1 MALQGRL
8 AVIEGFLSAK
18 EYVLPLEGD
27 FMIGRNR
34 RMNIRIMA
42 RTISRKH
49 AKITFRNGH
58 YTITDLDSKGGVIVN
73 DRRISTTVLRH
84 GDRIQIGHVKFR
96 FWMEEP
102 KSPPSPLIEFTGTSV
117 VLPPRPEPEPPPP
130 TAAEAEPEQTPA
142 LRLTAEE
149 SALVGQTLGD
159 IKLISALARGRRTVV
174 YKGTQAVYN
183 RVLAVKALQPQ
194 AANNREMTSW
204 FIEGAKR
211 ASALSHEDIVA
222 PLGGGTENSVTFLYL
237 PFMEHGN
244 ALERFRTAAEE
255 GVPAAKRALEAVVHV
270 TRALEYAQSM
280 STLHLGLRPS
290 KILFNEHRRAK
301 VAGLGFDNTPSAPG
315 ALITPEVRA
324 YLAPEQFGT
333 IGEVTIE
340 TDIFSLGATFH
351 YMLTGR
357 HPMRDRVLRIPSPKQ
372 INPVVPDS
380 VCRIAEKMVAPE
392 PQERYRSYSQLL
404 HDLRWALRGEAWPH
418 A

>member
-1 MALQGRL
+1 MPLQGRL
-8 AVIEGFLSAK
+8 TVVEGFLSAK
-18 EYVLPLEGD
+18 EFLLPLEGD

-34 RMNIRIMA
+34 RMDIRIMA

-73 DRRISTTVLRH
+73 ERRISTTVLRH

-96 FWMEEP
+96 LWMEEP
-102 KSPPSPLIEFTGTSV
+102 KKPPTPLIEFTGTSV
-117 VLPPRPEPEPPPP
+117 VLAPKPEPPPP
-130 TAAEAEPEQTPA
+130 APEAEPERTPA
-142 LRLTAEE
+142 LRLTPEE
-149 SALVGQTLGD
+149 SSLVGQTLGD
-159 IKLISALARGRRTVV
+159 IKLISALARGRRTVL
-174 YKGTQAVYN
+174 YKGTQASYN

-194 AANNREMTSW
+194 AAKNREITAW

-211 ASALSHEDIVA
+211 ASELGHEDIVA
-222 PLGGGTENSVTFLYL
+222 PLGGGVENSVIFLYL
-237 PFMEHGN
+237 PFMQHGN
-244 ALERFRTAAEE
+244 ALERFSAAADE
-255 GVPAAKRALEAVVHV
+255 GVPAAKRALEALVHV
-270 TRALEYAQSM
+270 TRALEFAQGSGR
-280 STLHLGLRPS
+280 LHLGLRPS
-290 KILFNEHRRAK
+290 KILFNEQRRAK

-315 ALITPEVRA
+315 ALLTPEVRA

-333 IGEVTIE
+333 VGEMTIE

-357 HPMRDRVLRIPSPKQ
+357 HPVRDRALRIPSPKQ
-372 INPVVPDS
+372 LNPVVPDS
-380 VCRIAEKMVAPE
+380 ICRIAEKMVAPE

-404 HDLRWALRGEAWPH
+404 HDLRWALRGETWPR